1 MKTCLKTVSLAL
13 AITLLALLCACGAG
27 PASSDSDAPAAMGRY
42 VETSLSL
49 PEVMQAYHFGV
60 LADGTLQFAGIRQ
73 TGSDKWSV
81 GIWRSQG
88 GEDWQPL
95 EEDWAKQLE
104 DYFVTAMTMDTQENI
119 WFVHEVFGPEFEA
132 AREAGDEEAM
142 NAMEPELRLAKVEN
156 GQIIDQPPTFWWPE
170 YFEVLENG
178 DILAAYYSELKLLDG
193 QTGEERYS
201 IESGSRLLQGT
212 FFARDGQLY
221 VTDGERAQVYDL
233 ATGKAVKEVPFT
245 VDTTRDLDSTWS
257 YSSIT
262 AGQTGITPGADGNMY
277 YVNSSGIYRTTPDGG
292 LTEKVVDG
300 ALCSLSSPVTDVW
313 QVAPGADGSFYAL
326 FLDSQGTPLL
336 KSYRY
341 DESVPATPTTQLKVW
356 SLEDSTTLRQAA
368 SGFQRQNPD
377 VMIDFAV
384 GVTPDSGILASDA
397 INGLVTEMLA
407 GEGPDV
413 LLLDGLPVA
422 TWQEKGMLAE
432 LGALLEEGALDGML
446 PNLRKALAPEGQPLY
461 TLPARFTA
469 PTWYGDAEN
478 LAHTASLESLADFL
492 QDQTSP
498 MIGLDADAVMQYLYP
513 LYQDRWFGAD
523 GRLQKDVLQQ
533 DLAAIGRITALYQ
546 GKELTDMYG
555 DLIINA
561 AYYAKGAYPVS
572 LGSLRSMGDFT
583 ADYTLKT
590 EGAGAVYFHNLE
602 TQEEAAAGG
611 LDSFPGM
618 LMPAQNASGSIFTP
632 AVLLGVN
639 EDSAQKQ
646 LAARFVAYALSPEVQ
661 QHDLGDGLPVNAES
675 LKAQQ
680 VITEERMQ
688 YGVYVTYGM
697 TYTNPFAPVGDDF
710 LVLSVQWPDE
720 AYFEEADAM
729 LAGLTTPV
737 YENRV
742 VRDILVEETLGYL
755 HGEKGLDET
764 MAALSQKLDLYIAE
778 TA

>member
-1 MKTCLKTVSLAL
+1 MKTSLKTVSLAL
-13 AITLLALLCACGAG
+13 AATLLALLCACGAG
-27 PASSDSDAPAAMGRY
+27 PASSGADAPTAMGRY

-73 TGSDKWSV
+73 TGTNQWSV
-81 GIWRSQG
+81 GIWRSRD

-104 DYFVTAMTMDTQENI
+104 DYFVTAMTMDAQEDI
-119 WFVHEVFGPEFEA
+119 WFIYEDYGPEFAA
-132 AREAGDEEAM
+132 ARQAGDEEAM

-156 GQIIDQPPTFWWPE
+156 GQIVEQPPTFWWPE

-193 QTGEERYS
+193 QTGEQRYS

-245 VDTTRDLDSTWS
+245 VDTTRDLDTTWS

-262 AGQTGITPGADGNMY
+262 AGQTGITPGADGGMY

-300 ALCSLSSPVTDVW
+300 ALCSLSSPVTNVW

-326 FLDSQGTPLL
+326 FLDSQSTPLL

-341 DESVPATPTTQLKVW
+341 DESVPTTPTTQLKVW
-356 SLEDSTTLRQAA
+356 SLEDSNTLRQAA

-377 VMIDFAV
+377 VMVDFTV

-422 TWQEKGMLAE
+422 AWQEKGMLAE
-432 LGALLEEGALDGML
+432 LGALLDEGALDGLL
-446 PNLRKALAPEGQPLY
+446 PSLRKALAPEGQPLY
-461 TLPARFTA
+461 VLPARFTA
-469 PTWYGDAEN
+469 PMWYGDADN
-478 LAHTASLESLADFL
+478 LAYTASLESLADFL

-498 MIGLDADAVMQYLYP
+498 MIGLDADAMMQYLYP
-513 LYQDRWFGAD
+513 LYQDRWFGTD
-523 GRLQKDVLQQ
+523 GRLQKDVLKQ
-533 DLAAIGRITALYQ
+533 DLEAIGRITALYQ
-546 GKELTDMYG
+546 GKDLADTYG

-572 LGSLRSMGDFT
+572 LGTLHTMGDFT

-602 TQEEAAAGG
+602 TEEEAAAGG
-611 LDSFPGM
+611 PESFPGT
-618 LMPAQNASGSIFTP
+618 LAPAGNASGSIFIP
-632 AVLLGVN
+632 AALLGVN
-639 EDSAQKQ
+639 EDSAQKE

-661 QHDLGDGLPVNAES
+661 RHDLGDGLPVNDES

-680 VITEERMQ
+680 DGGFTWAENGIYMS
-688 YGVYVTYGM
+688 YGM
-697 TYTNPFAPVGDDF
+697 SYINPFAPVEDEF

-720 AYFEEADAM
+720 AYFEKADAL

-737 YENRV
+737 YQNRV
-742 VRDILVEETLGYL
+742 VRDILAEETLDYL

-764 MAALSQKLDLYIAE
+764 MAALTQKLDLYIAE